1 MGIWARRKS
10 IESTIGLQEGHQL
23 KKTLSWP
30 HLVALGVGAIVGT
43 GIYTLTGIGAGL
55 AGPGVILSFLI
66 AGAVCACAALCY
78 AELSTMIPASG
89 SAYTYTYVSMGE
101 PAAWFVGW
109 SLILEYTLVCAAV
122 AVGWSAHAAGLFRLI
137 GTPEFLLAGPHAGGL
152 VNLPAVIISFAV
164 AGLLALGTR
173 ESATVNMV
181 LVAIKIV
188 ALAIFVVLCLPAF
201 DASHFT
207 PFLPQGFAATPG
219 PDGVKVGVMAAAS
232 LIFFA
237 FYGFDAVSTAAEE
250 TKNPKRDLTIG
261 IVGSMAVCTV
271 IYMVVAAVS
280 IGASRTEVFSKSEAP
295 LVFILETLAHPRMA
309 QLVAL
314 AAVVA
319 LPTVIL
325 AFMYG
330 QSRIFFVM
338 ARDGLLPKGLAR
350 VNAKTG
356 TPVLMTLLTGA
367 LSALLSGWLSLKD
380 IAELANAGTLAAFIA
395 VGLSVIILRVRDPGR
410 PRVFSTPIWPVVATG
425 AILGCLYLFSSL
437 PSKTQIYFLFAHL
450 IGAAVYVAF
459 GMRNSV
465 LARREA
471 LARSG
476 S

>member
-1 MGIWARRKS
+1 MSIWNRRKA
-10 IESTIGLQEGHQL
+10 IDTAAGDPAHAL
-23 KKTLSWP
+23 KKTLSWY
-30 HLVALGVGAIVGT
+30 HLIALGVGAIVGT
-43 GIYTLTGIGAGL
+43 GIYTLTGVGAGL
-55 AGPGVILSFLI
+55 AGPGVILSFLV

-89 SAYTYTYVSMGE
+89 SAYTYSYVAMGE
-101 PAAWFVGW
+101 PVAWFVGW
-109 SLILEYTLVCAAV
+109 SLVLEYTLVCAAV
-122 AVGWSAHAAGLFRLI
+122 AVGWSAHATGLFRLA
-137 GTPEFLLAGPHAGGL
+137 GFPEFLLAGPHQGGL

-164 AGLLALGTR
+164 AGLLALGTK

-181 LVAIKIV
+181 LVAVKIL
-188 ALAIFVVLCLPAF
+188 ALAAFVVLTLPVF

-207 PFLPQGFAATPG
+207 PFMPKGFAATPG
-219 PDGVKVGVMAAAS
+219 ADGVKVGVMAAAS

-261 IVGSMAVCTV
+261 IVGSMLVCTL
-271 IYMVVAAVS
+271 IYMVVAAVA
-280 IGASRTEVFSKSEAP
+280 IGASRAEVFSKSEAP
-295 LVFILETLAHPRMA
+295 LVFILEALNHPKMA
-309 QLVAL
+309 QVVAL

-338 ARDGLLPKGLAR
+338 ARDGLLPAGLAK
-350 VNAKTG
+350 VNARTG

-367 LSALLSGWLSLKD
+367 LSALLSGLLSLKD

-395 VGLSVIILRVRDPGR
+395 VGLAVIILRRREPNR
-410 PRVFSTPIWPVVATG
+410 PRVFSTPIWWLVAPG

-437 PSKTQIYFLFAHL
+437 PAKTQLYFLYAHVIGFAVYFL
-450 IGAAVYVAF
+450 YGVRKSALAKAGAA
-459 GMRNSV
+459 
-465 LARREA
+465 
-471 LARSG
+471 
-476 S
+476 

>member
-1 MGIWARRKS
+1 MTLSFWTRRKS
-10 IESTIGLQEGHQL
+10 IDAMAAGHDGHQL

-89 SAYTYTYVSMGE
+89 SAYTYSYVAMGE
-101 PAAWFVGW
+101 PVAWFVGW

-122 AVGWSAHAAGLFRLI
+122 AVGWSAHAAGLFRMI
-137 GTPEFLLAGPHAGGL
+137 GTPEILLAGPHAGGV

-164 AGLLALGTR
+164 AGLLALGTK

-181 LVAIKIV
+181 LVAIKII
-188 ALAIFVVLCLPAF
+188 ALAIFVALCIPAF

-207 PFLPQGFAATPG
+207 PFMPQGFAATPDASG
-219 PDGVKVGVMAAAS
+219 IKVGVMAAAS

-250 TKNPKRDLTIG
+250 TKNPKTIG
-261 IVGSMAVCTV
+261 IVGSMTVCTL

-280 IGASRTEVFSKSEAP
+280 IGASRTEIFSRSEAP
-295 LVFILETLAHPRMA
+295 LVFILESLKHPRTA

-330 QSRIFFVM
+330 QSRIFFVL
-338 ARDGLLPKGLAR
+338 ARDGLLPKTLAR
-350 VNAKTG
+350 VNARTG

-367 LSALLSGWLSLKD
+367 LSALISGWLSLKD

-395 VGLSVIILRVRDPGR
+395 VGLSVIILRVKDPGR
-410 PRVFSTPIWPVVATG
+410 QRVFSTPIWPVVASG

-437 PSKTQIYFLFAHL
+437 PTKTQLYFLYAHL
-450 IGAAVYVAF
+450 IGVAVYVLF

-465 LARREA
+465 LAREGKTQA
-471 LARSG
+471 
-476 S
+476 

>member
-1 MGIWARRKS
+1 MSFWTRRKA
-10 IESTIGLQEGHQL
+10 IDGAAGHGGHEL

-43 GIYTLTGIGAGL
+43 GIYTLTGVGAGL

-89 SAYTYTYVSMGE
+89 SAYTYSYVAMGE
-101 PAAWFVGW
+101 PVAWVIGW

-122 AVGWSAHAAGLFRLI
+122 AVGWSAHAQGLFRMI
-137 GTPEFLLAGPHAGGL
+137 GTPEFLLAGPHAGGI
-152 VNLPAVIISFAV
+152 VNLPAVIISMAV

-181 LVAIKIV
+181 LVVIKIA
-188 ALAIFVVLCLPAF
+188 ALAIFVALCLPAF

-207 PFLPQGFAATPG
+207 PFMPKGFAATPG

-261 IVGSMAVCTV
+261 IVGSMAACTL
-271 IYMVVAAVS
+271 IYMIVAAVS
-280 IGASRTEVFSKSEAP
+280 IGASRTEVFSASEAP
-295 LVFILETLAHPRMA
+295 LVFILESLKHPKVA
-309 QLVAL
+309 QVVAL

-338 ARDGLLPKGLAR
+338 ARDGLLPRALAR

-356 TPVLMTLLTGA
+356 TPVLMTLLTGL
-367 LSALLSGWLSLKD
+367 LSAFLSGLLPLKE

-395 VGLSVIILRVRDPGR
+395 VGASVIVLRRREPNR
-410 PRVFSTPIWPVVATG
+410 PRVFSVPAWPVVASG
-425 AILGCLYLFSSL
+425 AILGCLYLFASL
-437 PSKTQIYFLFAHL
+437 PAKTQLYFLCAQIVGLLIYF
-450 IGAAVYVAF
+450 VYGV
-459 GMRNSV
+459 RRSV
-465 LARREA
+465 LAK
-471 LARSG
+471 G
-476 S
+476 SPPTV

>member
-1 MGIWARRKS
+1 MINWNARKAILSDEEMAPEHR
-10 IESTIGLQEGHQL
+10 L
-23 KKTLSWP
+23 KRSLGWP
-30 HLVALGVGAIVGT
+30 HLIALGVGAIVGT
-43 GIYTLTGIGAGL
+43 GILTLIGVGAAK
-55 AGPGVILSFLI
+55 AGPAVILSFAI
-66 AGAVCACAALCY
+66 AGIICAAAALAY
-78 AELSTMIPASG
+78 AEMATMIPASG
-89 SAYTYTYVSMGE
+89 SAYTYTYVVIGE
-101 PAAWFVGW
+101 LLAWFVGW

-122 AVGWSAHAAGLFRLI
+122 AVGWSAHAQGLFQMI
-137 GTPEFLLAGPHAGGL
+137 GFPPALLAGPHQDGI

-164 AGLLALGTR
+164 AGLLALGTK

-181 LVAIKIV
+181 LVAIKILALAAFV
-188 ALAIFVVLCLPAF
+188 ALTITAF
-201 DASHFT
+201 NASHFT
-207 PFLPQGFAATPG
+207 PYMPKGFAANPG

-261 IVGSMAVCTV
+261 IVGSMLVCTL
-271 IYMVVAAVS
+271 IYMVVAAVA
-280 IGASRTEVFSKSEAP
+280 IGASRAEVFSRSEAP
-295 LVFILETLAHPRMA
+295 LVFILETLRYPRMA
-309 QLVAL
+309 QVVAL

-338 ARDGLLPKGLAR
+338 ARDGLLPASLAR

-367 LSALLSGWLSLKD
+367 LSALLSGFLSLKD

-395 VGLSVIILRVRDPGR
+395 VGLAVIILRVRDPNR
-410 PRVFSTPIWPVVATG
+410 PRVFSTPLWQLVAPG

-437 PSKTQIYFLFAHL
+437 PAKTQLYFVYAHVIGFAVYFLY
-450 IGAAVYVAF
+450 GV
-459 GMRNSV
+459 RKS
-465 LARREA
+465 A
-471 LARSG
+471 LARAG
-476 S
+476 G